1 MAVATDKYELPLYV
15 ADTAREL
22 SDWSGYNINYV
33 LSAISHQYS
42 GKKIGMKFIRIEVE
56 DDQG

>member
-1 MAVATDKYELPLYV
+1 MAVSTDKYELPLYV

-22 SDWSGYNINYV
+22 SNWSGYDINYV

-42 GKKIGMKFIRIEVE
+42 GKKIGMKFIRIEMG
-56 DDQG
+56 DD

>member
-1 MAVATDKYELPLYV
+1 MAVTTDKYELPLYV

-56 DDQG
+56 ED